1 MRTLQSESATAEAR
15 YVMCS
20 VFTSSRIWRAV
31 RSSLG
36 RSQSL
41 ARWRINQTRHPDAVL
56 VALGAGFARGVTRVI
71 AGSLDMCRM
80 CFWFRRGKSRLVSE
94 VIKMSVPLKA
104 TSYHTTERLLEL
116 ALTMLENARRE
127 QNTDQLPANN
137 WLTDNFTLE
146 IIRAKVA
153 ANKANAIL
161 KV

>member
-1 MRTLQSESATAEAR
+1 MQ
-15 YVMCS
+15 
-20 VFTSSRIWRAV
+20 
-31 RSSLG
+31 
-36 RSQSL
+36 
-41 ARWRINQTRHPDAVL
+41 
-56 VALGAGFARGVTRVI
+56 
-71 AGSLDMCRM
+71 
-80 CFWFRRGKSRLVSE
+80 GKSRLVFE

-153 ANKANAIL
+153 ANKANAFL